1 MYMKSKKDKSLRLL
15 LIAYV
20 LLTIFV
26 LTSLTGCTDKIEK
39 KYDEVKDNIQNS
51 IQNNIEEQ
59 VSSNP
64 FEFVENSYSE
74 GESYINSADDINL
87 KDTNGKSK
95 NYSFVYNNETYLAT
109 YTKDNWHIKDSYKIR
124 NKHDIKIICEALNN
138 VHKVH
143 GKDMKSYRTA
153 DDMMTEWVQHNI
165 AYDYLPEDS
174 SLKSHAKDVD
184 LDPADQGKSLKE
196 MYETRIKNSNK

>member
-1 MYMKSKKDKSLRLL
+1 MKRKIFKSFSKLF
-15 LIAYV
+15 IAYV
-20 LLTIFV
+20 LLALFILIT
-26 LTSLTGCTDKIEK
+26 LTGCTDKIEK
-39 KYDEVKDNIQNS
+39 KYDEVKDNIQN
-51 IQNNIEEQ
+51 NIEEQ

-64 FEFVENSYSE
+64 FEFVENSYRE
-74 GESYINSADDINL
+74 GESYISSVDDINL

-153 DDMMTEWVQHNI
+153 DDMMIEWVQHNI